1 VRPGGHAWP
10 SVIFRKGNM
19 KNIIIIA
26 VAVFCFGCA
35 RLNVQTETWKMTAT
49 SFCKD
54 IQVPKVTVTTPTSS
68 ITVEGYQSACN
79 LVELQKVTDSVVSMI
94 IKAGMNAVMK

>member
-1 VRPGGHAWP
+1 
-10 SVIFRKGNM
+10 M
-19 KNIIIIA
+19 KNKLFTVCVCNIA
-26 VAVFCFGCA
+26 LASFLLLFSGCA

-54 IQVPKVTVTTPTSS
+54 IQVPKVTVTTPASS
-68 ITVEGYQSACN
+68 ITVEGYQSAVN
-79 LVELQKVTDSVVSMI
+79 LVELQKITDSVVSMI

>member
-1 VRPGGHAWP
+1 
-10 SVIFRKGNM
+10 M
-19 KNIIIIA
+19 KNITLIIA
-26 VAVFCFGCA
+26 GLLLVGCA

-54 IQVPKVTVTTPTSS
+54 IQVPKVTVTTPTST
-68 ITVEGYQSACN
+68 IIVEGYQSACN